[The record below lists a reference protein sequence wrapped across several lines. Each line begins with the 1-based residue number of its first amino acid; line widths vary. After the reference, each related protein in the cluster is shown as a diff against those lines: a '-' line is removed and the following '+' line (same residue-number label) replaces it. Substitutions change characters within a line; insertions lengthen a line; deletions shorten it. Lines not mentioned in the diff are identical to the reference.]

1 MRPFLE
7 MFGGEERSFRV
18 ALAELRAI
26 QSACDAGPAV
36 VAERLARCV
45 QVKRAHPRASVF
57 ELLAL
62 GLGDW
67 RIEDVRE
74 PVLQAL
80 IGGGLSPNAAAAL
93 VRRHIDDRGLKGL
106 VENVEL
112 ALICIAAGVADDE
125 DDPAMGEPPAGVES
139 PTSPAES

>member
-45 QVKRAHPRASVF
+45 QVKRAHPQANIF

-74 PVLQAL
+74 PILQAL
-80 IGGGLSPNAAAAL
+80 IGGGLSPNAAGAL

-112 ALICIAAGVADDE
+112 ALVCIAAGVADDE
-125 DDPAMGEPPAGVES
+125 DDPAMGESPAGAES
-139 PTSPAES
+139 PTSPAGN